1 MVYYY
6 GKFVR
11 EFFRANK
18 FKENIMSVNTIN
30 SYGKISVTDESVAL
44 IVAHSALDV
53 YGVVDLV
60 TNKFTDSLREIF
72 RKKYKPR
79 GIKITTINDRINID
93 LDIILKYGVSINA
106 VAESVRRLVKYNVEQ
121 FTGMLVDSININ
133 VVGVKV

>member
-1 MVYYY
+1 M
-6 GKFVR
+6 
-11 EFFRANK
+11 A
-18 FKENIMSVNTIN
+18 VNTVN
-30 SYGKISVTDESVAL
+30 SYGKISVTNDSIAL

-60 TNKFTDSLREIF
+60 SNKFADSLRELF
-72 RKKYKPR
+72 KKTYKPR
-79 GIKITTINDRINID
+79 GIKITTISDRINID

-106 VAESVRRLVKYNVEQ
+106 VAESVRRVVKYNVEQ

>member
-1 MVYYY
+1 M
-6 GKFVR
+6 
-11 EFFRANK
+11 A
-18 FKENIMSVNTIN
+18 VNTVN
-30 SYGKISVTDESVAL
+30 SYGKISVTNDSIAL

-60 TNKFTDSLREIF
+60 TNKFSDSLRELF

-79 GIKITTINDRINID
+79 GIKIKTINDRITID
-93 LDIILKYGVSINA
+93 LQIILKYGVSINA

-121 FTGMLVDSININ
+121 FTGMIVDTVNIN

>member
-1 MVYYY
+1 MYNLVLK
-6 GKFVR
+6 GKIAGKAKSKKGNVM
-11 EFFRANK
+11 A
-18 FKENIMSVNTIN
+18 VNTVN
-30 SYGKISVTDESVAL
+30 SYGKISVTDDSVAL

-72 RKKYKPR
+72 SKRYKPR
-79 GIKITTINDRINID
+79 GIKITTISDRIIID

-121 FTGMLVDSININ
+121 FTGMLVDSVNIN

>member
-1 MVYYY
+1 
-6 GKFVR
+6 
-11 EFFRANK
+11 
-18 FKENIMSVNTIN
+18 MSVNTVN
-30 SYGKISVTDESVAL
+30 SYGKISVTNDSIAL

-60 TNKFTDSLREIF
+60 TNKFSDSFRELF

-79 GIKITTINDRINID
+79 GIKIKTINDRITID

-121 FTGMLVDSININ
+121 FTGMLVDTVNIN
-133 VVGVKV
+133 VVGVRV

>member
-1 MVYYY
+1 M
-6 GKFVR
+6 
-11 EFFRANK
+11 A
-18 FKENIMSVNTIN
+18 VNTVN
-30 SYGKISVTDESVAL
+30 SYGKISVTDDSVAL

-72 RKKYKPR
+72 NKRYKPR
-79 GIKITTINDRINID
+79 GIKITTISDRIIID

-121 FTGMLVDSININ
+121 FTGMLVDSVNIN

>member
-1 MVYYY
+1 
-6 GKFVR
+6 
-11 EFFRANK
+11 
-18 FKENIMSVNTIN
+18 MSVNTVN
-30 SYGKISVTDESVAL
+30 SYGKISVTDDSVAL

-60 TNKFTDSLREIF
+60 TNKFVDSLREVF
-72 RKKYKPR
+72 KRNYKPK
-79 GIKITTINDRINID
+79 GIKITTISDRIIID

-121 FTGMLVDSININ
+121 FTGMLVDSVNIN

>member
-1 MVYYY
+1 
-6 GKFVR
+6 
-11 EFFRANK
+11 
-18 FKENIMSVNTIN
+18 MSVNTVN
-30 SYGKISVTDESVAL
+30 SYGKISVTDDSVAL

-60 TNKFTDSLREIF
+60 SNKFTDSLREIF
-72 RKKYKPR
+72 KKSYKPR
-79 GIKITTINDRINID
+79 GIKITTISDRINID

-106 VAESVRRLVKYNVEQ
+106 VAESVRRVVKYNVEQ

>member
-1 MVYYY
+1 M
-6 GKFVR
+6 
-11 EFFRANK
+11 A
-18 FKENIMSVNTIN
+18 VNTVN
-30 SYGKISVTDESVAL
+30 SYGKISVTDDSVAL

-60 TNKFTDSLREIF
+60 TNKFTDSLRELF

-79 GIKITTINDRINID
+79 GIKVSTINDRIVID

-121 FTGMLVDSININ
+121 FTGMLVDSVNIN

>member
-1 MVYYY
+1 
-6 GKFVR
+6 
-11 EFFRANK
+11 
-18 FKENIMSVNTIN
+18 MSVNTVN
-30 SYGKISVTDESVAL
+30 SYGKISVTDDAVAL

-60 TNKFTDSLREIF
+60 TNKFADSLRELFNKI
-72 RKKYKPR
+72 YKPR
-79 GIKITTINDRINID
+79 GIKITTISDRINID
-93 LDIILKYGVSINA
+93 LDIILQYGVSINA

>member
-1 MVYYY
+1 
-6 GKFVR
+6 
-11 EFFRANK
+11 
-18 FKENIMSVNTIN
+18 MSVNTVN
-30 SYGKISVTDESVAL
+30 SYGKISVTNDSIAL

-60 TNKFTDSLREIF
+60 TNKFSDSLRELF

-79 GIKITTINDRINID
+79 GIKIKTINDRINID

-121 FTGMLVDSININ
+121 FTGMIVDTVNIN